1 MTWQI
6 TLLGVCAVVVA
17 LMAIYFP
24 TVYIRK
30 TNKVIALLEQI
41 AGSARK

>member
-6 TLLGVCAVVVA
+6 TLLGASAVIVA
-17 LMAIYFP
+17 LMSIYLP

-41 AGSARK
+41 AGNARK